1 MMNLFF
7 SYCHVDEA
15 LRDELEKHLSIL
27 KRQGVISPWHDRRI
41 GPGEDFTHQ
50 ISSHL
55 EEADIILLL
64 VSSDFLASDYCYDIE
79 MKRALER
86 HACGEAVVIP
96 VILRPCD
103 WHGSAF
109 GSILAATKDGKP
121 ITKFPTLDDG
131 FLEVTLAIKRAI
143 DSIAL
148 CNTSTPT
155 PLAAITATAPT
166 STPSPRSSNLRIK
179 RQFSDH
185 NEDTFLDGAFNF
197 VYNFFEGSL
206 DELQRRNG
214 NIQTRAIRVDQCHFT
229 VKIYR
234 DGKEICGCKIWY
246 GGKRAFP
253 GGLIYSNNADALSD
267 NSYNESLSVHNDG
280 YTLYLKP
287 LGMPSFGTPLKEQ
300 LTEEGAA
307 EYLWSLLI
315 GPLQC

>member
-1 MMNLFF
+1 MIKLFF

-27 KRQGVISPWHDRRI
+27 KRQGVIEPWHDRRI
-41 GPGEDFTHQ
+41 GPGEDFAHQ

-86 HACGEAVVIP
+86 HDCGEAVVIP
-96 VILRPCD
+96 IILRPCD
-103 WHGSAF
+103 WHGAAF

-143 DSIAL
+143 DSIRP
-148 CNTSTPT
+148 CSITTPT
-155 PLAAITATAPT
+155 PITTTPATVSASVP
-166 STPSPRSSNLRIK
+166 PRSSNLRIK
-179 RQFSDH
+179 RHFSDH
-185 NEDTFLDGAFNF
+185 DEDTFLDAAFNF
-197 VYNFFEGSL
+197 VCNYFEGSL
-206 DELQRRNG
+206 EELQRRNS
-214 NIQTRAIRVDQCHFT
+214 NIKTRAIRVDQCHFT
-229 VKIYR
+229 AKIYR

-267 NSYNESLSVHNDG
+267 NSYNESLSVENDG

-287 LGMPSFGTPLKEQ
+287 LGMPSLGSSHKEQ
-300 LTEEGAA
+300 LTEEGAS

-315 GPLQC
+315 GPLQR